1 MKDYQAKTTLALAV
15 RAILWGMPLSVVSI
29 ATTSAYA
36 ANVYQISISS
46 TTLDQAL
53 KQLAIQTGTT
63 ISYDST
69 TLSKIKS
76 ASLKGNYSVETALE
90 TLLKPHAFEAIKV
103 PNAGYS
109 IQAKATVAAVEPK
122 VVKLEAIHTRA
133 DQTRNGN
140 TQQANNSTQLPTIS
154 IKAASQNM
162 TNVGK
167 QAQNIKDVPQSVT
180 VMSRQRIDE
189 QGLKTLDDVLVQ
201 TTGVTR
207 EQLWLNNNYSARG
220 LKIENIRYDGGST
233 SSLEDR
239 SNSADMAQYDA
250 VEVLRG
256 ADGLFGAGEAGGVI
270 NLTSKRP
277 KAETEINGSISA
289 GSWNNY
295 RGEFDATGSLTQ
307 DQSVKGRLVTVFQD
321 RDFFYKPTQSRREMV
336 YGALSFDLLPE
347 TTLFTGVSYQK
358 DKVDAFNASL
368 PRWEDGA
375 DLHFSRSTTT
385 GAPWGW
391 IERKNTSFFANLQHQ
406 INDDWKTQLNVR
418 HNIGNDAIN
427 SAEMEGAVSY
437 ETHQSQWWRYQDDT
451 RFKETTMD
459 LNLQGSFNLFEQKH
473 DLILGIDHSNNQ
485 KDYRQNWTYYANG
498 DAFNRVAPP
507 EWEYPAA
514 IWDTNT
520 THKNNKSALYGSLK
534 LRPVDDL
541 ALIIGG
547 RYTFKDELTI
557 NNHNSNIENT
567 YTEDKKF
574 VPYYGITYDILPST
588 TAYASFAEIYK
599 NQRNYLTAADGPG
612 LEPLTGRNIEF
623 GIKHQIN
630 ANLLASIAYFDIK
643 KEKEKVYNTYT
654 SIPNSNS
661 LCCYI
666 GTGSMESKGVD
677 VELNGNISPDWNLS
691 VGYTYNKNEKK
702 DNTENPYNTYTPKN
716 LLKIWTTYQ
725 LDQIVDGLEIG
736 GGVIAQSKNYATGSV
751 KEFNPVTQ
759 KFDGARKNIELVQ
772 PNYAIWSARVAY
784 DINPQWNIALNL
796 NNIFDKTYYSTI
808 GNPGYGNFYGE
819 PRNVLL
825 TLKASY

>member
-15 RAILWGMPLSVVSI
+15 RAILWGMPLSVISI

-103 PNAGYS
+103 ANAGYS

-133 DQTRNGN
+133 DQAKNN
-140 TQQANNSTQLPTIS
+140 NAQQESNSTQLPTIS

-180 VMSRQRIDE
+180 VMSRQRLDE
-189 QGLKTLDDVLVQ
+189 QGLKTLDDVMVQ

-295 RGEFDATGSLTQ
+295 RGEFDATGSLTE

-375 DLHFSRSTTT
+375 DLHLPRSTTM

-418 HNIGNDAIN
+418 H
-427 SAEMEGAVSY
+427 
-437 ETHQSQWWRYQDDT
+437 
-451 RFKETTMD
+451 KE
-459 LNLQGSFNLFEQKH
+459 
-473 DLILGIDHSNNQ
+473 
-485 KDYRQNWTYYANG
+485 
-498 DAFNRVAPP
+498 V
-507 EWEYPAA
+507 
-514 IWDTNT
+514 
-520 THKNNKSALYGSLK
+520 
-534 LRPVDDL
+534 
-541 ALIIGG
+541 
-547 RYTFKDELTI
+547 
-557 NNHNSNIENT
+557 
-567 YTEDKKF
+567 
-574 VPYYGITYDILPST
+574 VP
-588 TAYASFAEIYK
+588 
-599 NQRNYLTAADGPG
+599 
-612 LEPLTGRNIEF
+612 
-623 GIKHQIN
+623 H
-630 ANLLASIAYFDIK
+630 
-643 KEKEKVYNTYT
+643 V
-654 SIPNSNS
+654 
-661 LCCYI
+661 
-666 GTGSMESKGVD
+666 
-677 VELNGNISPDWNLS
+677 
-691 VGYTYNKNEKK
+691 
-702 DNTENPYNTYTPKN
+702 
-716 LLKIWTTYQ
+716 
-725 LDQIVDGLEIG
+725 
-736 GGVIAQSKNYATGSV
+736 
-751 KEFNPVTQ
+751 
-759 KFDGARKNIELVQ
+759 
-772 PNYAIWSARVAY
+772 
-784 DINPQWNIALNL
+784 
-796 NNIFDKTYYSTI
+796 
-808 GNPGYGNFYGE
+808 
-819 PRNVLL
+819 
-825 TLKASY
+825 